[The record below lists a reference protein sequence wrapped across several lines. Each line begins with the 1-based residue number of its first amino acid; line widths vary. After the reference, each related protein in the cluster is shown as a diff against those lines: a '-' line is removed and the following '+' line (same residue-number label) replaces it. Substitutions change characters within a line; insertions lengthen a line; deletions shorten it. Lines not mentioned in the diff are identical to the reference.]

1 MRKLIYLLFGL
12 SVLNSQAQ
20 IKLDYQL
27 PPEPIRSLA
36 DAPST
41 PAISISPDKNWL
53 VLLER
58 PEMPA
63 LSELAS
69 PELRLAG
76 LRIDPQNFGPSRSS
90 HYKGLQFKK
99 MASEQLFTP
108 TGLPQP
114 LAASALM
121 WSPDSRFVSFLQ
133 TEATR
138 ITLWLIDIEKQS
150 ARPLSQRAVS
160 QVMGNTYNWLPNSS
174 GLLVSMVPEGER
186 SKPRQE
192 ALPTGPIIE
201 ENLGKKAPSRTYQDL
216 LKNPADEALFSYYA
230 EADLVRIDLNGEQK
244 TLLPTQLLQGF
255 SSSPD
260 GKYILVRSL
269 EKPFSYLV
277 PYSRFPASV
286 VVYHSDGRLLKKICD
301 IPLSDNIPTGFNA
314 TEAGPRLHSWRAD
327 APADIYWIEAL
338 DGGDPKKKVEY
349 RDRLLVLS
357 APFNGEAR
365 EIARTRLRL
374 SGIQWGDDQHA
385 LVTGRWWSSRQ
396 EEVYWVQPAKPTANR
411 LLWERSYE
419 DAYQD
424 PGNPLMHSNAAGRS
438 VLWLDKGKIYLSG
451 QGSSPEGDYPFLDSY
466 QLSNGKKTRL
476 WQCKAPYYE
485 YVVSLIDPANK
496 QFISSRESEN
506 ENPNYYLRSWGK
518 NSIKALTAFPNP
530 YPELK
535 GIQKQQITYSRADGV
550 GLSATLYLPANYKK
564 EAGRLPTLVWAYPRE
579 FKSEKA
585 ASQLK
590 GSKHSFTR
598 ISSGSP
604 IYWVTRGYAVIDNA
618 SMPIVG
624 EGTAEPNDSFVPQL
638 KANAQALLDYVYAL
652 GVSDTQRVAVGGH
665 SYGAFMT
672 ANLLAHSGLFKAG
685 IARSGAYN
693 RTLTPFGFQAEE
705 RTYWQAPEVY
715 YQMSPFSFAH
725 QIKTPILLIHGEAD
739 NNPGTFPMQSER
751 LYNAIKGHGG
761 TARYVVLPFE
771 SHGYRARENVMHML
785 WEMDRWL
792 ETYLKY

>member
-1 MRKLIYLLFGL
+1 MKKLFVLLFMAGIGT
-12 SVLNSQAQ
+12 VQAQ

-41 PAISISPDKNWL
+41 PAINISPNKSWM

-63 LSELAS
+63 LAELAS

-90 HYKGLQFKK
+90 HYVGLQFKNIN
-99 MASEQLFTP
+99 SEQVFTP
-108 TGLPQP
+108 AGLPQP
-114 LAASALM
+114 LAASGLQ
-121 WSPDSRFVSFLQ
+121 WSPDSRFVCFLQ
-133 TEATR
+133 TEAKR

-150 ARPLSQRAVS
+150 ARQLSNRAVS
-160 QVMGNTYNWLPNSS
+160 QVMGNTFNWLPNSD
-174 GLLVSMVPEGER
+174 GVLVSLVPEGLG
-186 SKPRQE
+186 KQPLQE
-192 ALPTGPIIE
+192 SLPTGPVIE

-216 LKNPADEALFSYYA
+216 LKSPADEALFSYYA
-230 EADLVRIDLNGEQK
+230 SADLVRISRAGEVK

-260 GKYILVRSL
+260 GNYLLVRSL

-286 VVYHSDGRLLKKICD
+286 VVYDQEGKLVKKLYD
-301 IPLSDNIPTGFNA
+301 APLSDNIPTGFNA
-314 TEAGPRLHSWRAD
+314 TEAGPRSHGWRAD

-338 DGGDPKKKVEY
+338 DGGDPKKSVEY

-357 APFNGEAR
+357 APFTAEAR

-374 SGIQWGDDQHA
+374 SGILWGDDQHA
-385 LVTGRWWSSRQ
+385 LVTGRWWSSRR
-396 EEVYWVQPAKPTANR
+396 EEVYWVKPAKPAANS
-411 LLWERSYE
+411 LMWERSYE

-424 PGNPLMHSNAAGRS
+424 PGSPLMQSNAAGRS
-438 VLWLDKGKIYLSG
+438 VLWLHQGKIYLSG
-451 QGSSPEGDYPFLDSY
+451 QGSSPAGDYPFLDSY
-466 QLSNGKKTRL
+466 ELRNGKKTRL
-476 WQCKAPYYE
+476 WQCKAPYYA
-485 YVVSLIDPANK
+485 YVVRLIDPAK
-496 QFISSRESEN
+496 ALFISSRESEN
-506 ENPNYYLRSWGK
+506 ENPNYYLHNWRK
-518 NSIKALTAFPNP
+518 NTQKALTQFPNP
-530 YPELK
+530 YPELQ
-535 GIQKQQITYSRADGV
+535 GVQKQQITYTRADGV
-550 GLSATLYLPANYKK
+550 GLSATLYLPAGYKK
-564 EAGRLPTLVWAYPRE
+564 DNGRLPTLVWAYPRE

-585 ASQLK
+585 ASQIK

-604 IYWVTRGYAVIDNA
+604 IYWVTRGYAVVDNA

-624 EGTAEPNDSFVPQL
+624 EGKAEPNDSFVPQL
-638 KANAQALLDYVYAL
+638 KANAQALLNYL
-652 GVSDTQRVAVGGH
+652 HEMGVSDTQRVAVGGH

-705 RTYWQAPEVY
+705 RTYWQAPEIY
-715 YQMSPFSFAH
+715 YQMSPFSYAH

-761 TARYVVLPFE
+761 TARYVVLPYE